1 MKTIVYK
8 KTGTM
13 LSRSGR
19 GKTHEPVGVT
29 VEVPF
34 SEENL
39 QCAEAEALPGSLQI
53 LEESGAAS
61 EELTV
66 HQKLVLQDRAT
77 GKLYEIYV
85 ENGKLMMEVR

>member
-8 KTGTM
+8 KPGTM

-19 GKTHEPVGVT
+19 GETLEPVGVT

-39 QCAEAEALPGSLQI
+39 QRAEAEALAGSLQI
-53 LEESGAAS
+53 LEELDSAP
-61 EELTV
+61 EESAV
-66 HQKLVLQDRAT
+66 HQKLVLQDHTT
-77 GKLYEIYV
+77 GNLYELYV
-85 ENGKLMMEVR
+85 ENGKLMMEVL